1 MQVNK
6 FGHNN
11 IMVDFDSI
19 TEFVKYI
26 NETEVNRAFR
36 SRAARKDL
44 ASMST
49 SSEYF
54 RFTNTH
60 DFEEASNLLKHGWSE
75 MAQKLN
81 KQLVTKTMHIKNT
94 TKRKTVYDVVGHQAI
109 VPLYLQGVPQNMAHT
124 KMVSIPNKVITI
136 DKCIGVLGDKTTEQ
150 IIEGSIKAMQIIR
163 QLEAQGYRINLNLIA
178 VAEAGGQKLGCR
190 IKVKK
195 ANEKLNI
202 SKLAFPMIHPS
213 MHRRMVFRFREV
225 FPETN
230 WNFSSGY
237 GATISVEQIRQHFA
251 SKDAIVIPLSIDGE
265 VTNIK
270 TIDDLKAKF

>member
-11 IMVDFDSI
+11 IMVDFDNI

-26 NETEVNRAFR
+26 NETEVNRAFK
-36 SRAARKDL
+36 SREARENLGSKKTDL
-44 ASMST
+44 
-49 SSEYF
+49 EYYY
-54 RFTNTH
+54 FTNTH
-60 DFEEASNLLKHGWSE
+60 NFEEALDLLEHGWSE

-81 KQLVTKTMHIKNT
+81 KQLVTKTMHVKNT

-195 ANEKLNI
+195 ANEKLNV

-213 MHRRMVFRFREV
+213 MYRRMVFRFREV

-230 WNFSSGY
+230 WDFASGY
-237 GATISVEQIRQHFA
+237 GATISVDKIRRSFA
-251 SKDAIVIPLSIDGE
+251 SKDTIVIPLSIDGE
-265 VTNIK
+265 VEDIK
-270 TIDDLKAKF
+270 TIDDLKARF

>member
-11 IMVDFDSI
+11 IMVDFDNI

-26 NETEVNRAFR
+26 NETEVNRAFAHKM
-36 SRAARKDL
+36 SL
-44 ASMST
+44 ASHKTGIDAYS
-49 SSEYF
+49 
-54 RFTNTH
+54 FTNTH

-75 MAQKLN
+75 MAQRLN

-150 IIEGSIKAMQIIR
+150 IIEGSIKAMQIVR

-230 WNFSSGY
+230 WDFASGY
-237 GATISVEQIRQHFA
+237 GRTISVNEIRRSFA

-265 VTNIK
+265 VEDVK
-270 TIDDLKAKF
+270 TIDDLKARF

>member
-6 FGHNN
+6 FGRNN

-26 NETEVNRAFR
+26 NETEVNRAFAYKM
-36 SRAARKDL
+36 SL
-44 ASMST
+44 ASHKTGMDAYS
-49 SSEYF
+49 
-54 RFTNTH
+54 FTKTNS
-60 DFEEASNLLKHGWSE
+60 FEEASNLLKHGWSE

-81 KQLVTKTMHIKNT
+81 KQLITKTMHVKNT

-150 IIEGSIKAMQIIR
+150 IIEGSIKAMQIVR

-195 ANEKLNI
+195 ANEKLNV

-230 WNFSSGY
+230 SEFSWGY
-237 GATISVEQIRQHFA
+237 GRTISVDEIRRSFA
-251 SKDAIVIPLSIDGE
+251 SKGAIVIPLSIDGE
-265 VTNIK
+265 VEDIK